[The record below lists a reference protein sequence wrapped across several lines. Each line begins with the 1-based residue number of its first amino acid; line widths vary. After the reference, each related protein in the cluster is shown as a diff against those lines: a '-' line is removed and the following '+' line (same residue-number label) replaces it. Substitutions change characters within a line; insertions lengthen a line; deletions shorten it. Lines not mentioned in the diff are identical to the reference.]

1 MMTAS
6 VAEDDVTAAANAF
19 GYPFSSIAGIRID
32 PSAATSATADPLI
45 SAKKS
50 EALIVTIDSPPR
62 MNPTM
67 AEANAIRRRLIPEA
81 FMIAP
86 ARMNSGMAISG
97 NEVAPSNM
105 TRAAFGSAPTPSG
118 PVIIAITAT
127 SPRAIAMGMP
137 STTRSQQQER
147 DREKAQVDGP
157 PVVCFVRGCRRQLV
171 VASDG
176 PASASGSD
184 SSWATMK
191 STDPIGMT
199 D

>member
-1 MMTAS
+1 MIIGIEGGMMTAR

-19 GYPFSSIAGIRID
+19 EYPFSSIAGIRID

-97 NEVAPSNM
+97 NEGRTVEHDQG
-105 TRAAFGSAPTPSG
+105 R
-118 PVIIAITAT
+118 
-127 SPRAIAMGMP
+127 
-137 STTRSQQQER
+137 
-147 DREKAQVDGP
+147 
-157 PVVCFVRGCRRQLV
+157 VR
-171 VASDG
+171 
-176 PASASGSD
+176 
-184 SSWATMK
+184 
-191 STDPIGMT
+191 
-199 D
+199 